1 MRNMRNEK
9 IRIKIRNTARFLI
22 AMLLIMVSLFIMLP
36 NYMKLSE
43 DTMTSV
49 KNEIKTSWEE
59 KTENYL
65 ELIRTDLETS
75 VNNNELNPYDNDEL
89 EKWLDSNMNILR
101 MKRAD
106 EYNVSIVSM
115 GYTKQDQISLLKNEL
130 NDSTIINNNYYE
142 IFNTQ
147 LNNLISHISTKDN
160 IELVDEIDNIAIE
173 INKTTNL
180 PISDI
185 KKILCKC
192 VFVKNVIIMNSS
204 DSSNN
209 VSISNDYIIEEFI
222 DKSII
227 SKTLVIPEGVL
238 GFDEQTP
245 YNNNGDN
252 YKFKKIA
259 ITISTKEDVV
269 LSPYEEYLNNF
280 KLNNN
285 ITLILLCVIIISL
298 LGIIIFAFV
307 DILKFIELS
316 GGDDAIKGD

>member
-36 NYMKLSE
+36 NYMKRSE

-130 NDSTIINNNYYE
+130 NDSSMINNNYYE
-142 IFNTQ
+142 IFIIC
-147 LNNLISHISTKDN
+147 ISCIFWYEN
-160 IELVDEIDNIAIE
+160 
-173 INKTTNL
+173 
-180 PISDI
+180 
-185 KKILCKC
+185 
-192 VFVKNVIIMNSS
+192 
-204 DSSNN
+204 
-209 VSISNDYIIEEFI
+209 YFI
-222 DKSII
+222 
-227 SKTLVIPEGVL
+227 
-238 GFDEQTP
+238 
-245 YNNNGDN
+245 
-252 YKFKKIA
+252 
-259 ITISTKEDVV
+259 
-269 LSPYEEYLNNF
+269 
-280 KLNNN
+280 
-285 ITLILLCVIIISL
+285 
-298 LGIIIFAFV
+298 
-307 DILKFIELS
+307 
-316 GGDDAIKGD
+316 

>member
-1 MRNMRNEK
+1 
-9 IRIKIRNTARFLI
+9 
-22 AMLLIMVSLFIMLP
+22 MLLP
-36 NYMKLSE
+36 NYMKHSE
-43 DTMTSV
+43 NTINSV
-49 KNEIKTSWEE
+49 ENEIRTSWEE

-65 ELIRTDLETS
+65 ELIRSDLQTA
-75 VNNNELNPYDNDEL
+75 VNNGELNPYDNDEL
-89 EKWLDSNMNILR
+89 ERWLDSNMNILR

-115 GYTKQDQISLLKNEL
+115 GYTKQDQTSLLKNEL
-130 NDSTIINNNYYE
+130 NNSTIVNNNYYD
-142 IFNTQ
+142 IFNSQ
-147 LNNLISHISTKDN
+147 LNTLISHISTKDN
-160 IELVDEIDNIAIE
+160 IQLVDEIDSIAIE

-180 PISDI
+180 PISEI
-185 KKILCKC
+185 KKVLCKC
-192 VFVKNVIIMNSS
+192 VFVKNVVIMNSTE
-204 DSSNN
+204 SNN
-209 VSISNDYIIEEFI
+209 ISISDDYMIEEFI

-238 GFDEQTP
+238 GFNEQTP

-316 GGDDAIKGD
+316 GGDDATKDD